1 MAGSMAMADL
11 VFDLKASLLDGAS
24 AFRAPDNEDF
34 IRHVRVAGEALA
46 TVRPRTAVG
55 SVELVA
61 GKPDYPAPADLWLYK
76 SALWGTLRAQPW
88 EKTWPG
94 RLPEVRVVAG
104 ALWLTPA
111 PTAHQVAVLGA
122 EFTFYYYATHT
133 VSADAA
139 ETTVSAGERDLLLLR
154 AQAEAMR
161 ELAMRDSVRPT
172 SARDG
177 MSGTPR
183 SGLPSA
189 LYREFL
195 AEFDR
200 RAAAR

>member
-1 MAGSMAMADL
+1 MALAEL
-11 VFDLKASLLDGAS
+11 VFDLKASIMDGAS
-24 AFRAPDNEDF
+24 AFRAPDDADF
-34 IRHVRVAGEALA
+34 VRHVRLAGHALA
-46 TVRPRTAVG
+46 QARPRTAVA
-55 SVELVA
+55 SITLAA
-61 GKPDYPAPADLWLYK
+61 GQPNYPAPADLWLYK

-88 EKTWPG
+88 DKAWPG
-94 RLPEVRVVAG
+94 RLPEVRTVAG
-104 ALWLTPA
+104 ELWFTPA
-111 PTAHQVAVLGA
+111 PSAHQVAVLGA
-122 EFTFYYYATHT
+122 EFTFYYYALHL
-133 VSADAA
+133 VAADAA
-139 ETTVSAGERDLLLLR
+139 ETTVPEGERDLLLVR

-172 SARDG
+172 AARDG
-177 MSGTPR
+177 FSGLPR